1 VALVKASRARGLSR
15 NAVHRRGRLLALL
28 LLFVAIAGPARA
40 QGDLQASEPQ
50 VKAAFLFKFGSYIEW
65 PVDTFPR
72 QDTPLTIGVL
82 AADALAAELARFAD
96 GRSIDGRP
104 VVVRTIRAGDPLAD
118 LNVVFVGR
126 DGSDRLH
133 EILASLRRGR
143 TLAVTEFEGAL
154 ASGSTINFVV
164 VDGKVRFDVSVPAS
178 DAGSL
183 RISSRLLAVARKV
196 TGPS

>member
-65 PVDTFPR
+65 PADTFPR